1 MRTIRVIS
9 TQSDRAQ
16 SVESA
21 ASTWGELQSALSG
34 IISNVNDMKAIVRET
49 RVSLESPEAQ
59 LPEGNFTVILSMKK
73 IASGSNNNG
82 TRYTDSQLKELRTKL
97 NNLFNDLLEEDENET
112 PANGIS
118 AEEDRDIARLREQ
131 GLIS

>member
-21 ASTWGELQSALSG
+21 ASTWGELQSTLSG

-73 IASGSNNNG
+73 IASGNNS
-82 TRYTDSQLKELRTKL
+82 RYTDSQLKELRTKL
-97 NNLFNDLLEEDENET
+97 NNLFNDLLDEDEDET
-112 PANGIS
+112 SANGIS

>member
-49 RVSLESPEAQ
+49 RVSLESSEAQ

-73 IASGSNNNG
+73 IASGNE
-82 TRYTDSQLKELRTKL
+82 TRYSDSQLKELRTKL
-97 NNLFNDLLEEDENET
+97 NNLFNDLLDEDEDET
-112 PANGIS
+112 PVNGIS

>member
-16 SVESA
+16 SIESS

-49 RVSLESPEAQ
+49 RISLESPEAQ

-73 IASGSNNNG
+73 IASGNE
-82 TRYTDSQLKELRTKL
+82 TRYSDSQLKELRTKL
-97 NNLFNDLLEEDENET
+97 NNLFNDLLDEDEDEN